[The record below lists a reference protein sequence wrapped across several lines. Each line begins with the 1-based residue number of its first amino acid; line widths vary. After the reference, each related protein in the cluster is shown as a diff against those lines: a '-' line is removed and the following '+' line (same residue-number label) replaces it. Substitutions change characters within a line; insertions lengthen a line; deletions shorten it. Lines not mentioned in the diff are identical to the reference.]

1 MAVKW
6 VDRVPTNPNRMKI
19 TPENG
24 SVFYAKV
31 ERADNPTV
39 PGTPVNAANLN
50 AMQDAVAL
58 AAHKTVYVSKA
69 GSDSGGNGTQA
80 NPYATI
86 TKALSVFP
94 KNLNGF
100 SATVNVAAGIYNENV
115 TIQHFGNGN
124 LAITG
129 VSGAS
134 VTVNSMLVDNV
145 KTLEVNNVALNLSG
159 GFLHLIGSGVRVLS
173 PFSASGAQYGVYA
186 SYFSEAV
193 FTNTVTI
200 NNTTANAVIST
211 NCSSVYI
218 QKLAGTG
225 NNVALAS
232 TRGAVCSFGINESTS
247 EILYYVV
254 DGGRILAGAQTSTPN
269 Y

>member
-1 MAVKW
+1 MAVRW

-19 TPENG
+19 MPESG
-24 SVFYAKV
+24 SAFYATV
-31 ERADNPTV
+31 ERADSPTV
-39 PGTPVNAANLN
+39 AGTPVNAANLN

-58 AAHKTVYVSKA
+58 ATHKTVYVA
-69 GSDSGGNGTQA
+69 TTGSDSDGNGTQA

-86 TKALSVFP
+86 TKALSVIP

-100 SATVNVAAGIYNENV
+100 SATVNVAAGTYKENV

-129 VSGAS
+129 EAGAEVTVSG
-134 VTVNSMLVDNV
+134 MLIDNV
-145 KTLEVNNVALNLSG
+145 KSLEINNIALGISN
-159 GFLHLIGSGVRVLS
+159 GFLHLIGSNVRVLA

-186 SYFSEAV
+186 SYFSNAV
-193 FTNTVTI
+193 FTSTVTI

-211 NCSSVYI
+211 NCSRVYI
-218 QKLAGTG
+218 QKLAGSG
-225 NNVALAS
+225 NYVALAS
-232 TRGAVCSFGINESTS
+232 TRGATCSYGTNESTS
-247 EILYYVV
+247 AVLYYVA
-254 DGGRILAGAQTSTPN
+254 DGGRVFAGAQSDIPN